1 MDELMKDFLVET
13 AEALAA
19 LDNDLVLLEA
29 APGDKSLIS
38 GIFRTLHTVKG
49 TSGFLGLAKLGRVAH
64 AGENVL
70 GRLRDGTMTATPDVI
85 SVILRCIDAIKSIV
99 ASIEASGHEG
109 DQEYLGLLKELDT
122 LYESPSLAAGVVPTT
137 STVVATPVDLEA
149 KPAAPTP
156 PAAAESPTKVEVPVK
171 TEAAAPA
178 AEPPRQRTEP
188 AAAGQTIRVGI
199 DLLETLM
206 TSVSELVL
214 TRNQLLQVLRGEKDS
229 AFAAPLQHLSLITS
243 ELQES
248 VMKTRMQPIGN
259 IWSTLP
265 RLIRDLARDLGKKIN
280 LEMEGAD
287 TELDRQV
294 LELIKDPLTHI
305 IRNAADH
312 GLESPADRLAAGKD
326 ETGRI
331 RLNAFH
337 EGGHII
343 VQISD
348 DGHGLNVDRIRRKA
362 VQNGLAS
369 EAELAT
375 MSDAQIFRFILRP
388 GFSTA
393 AAVTAV
399 SGRGVGMDV
408 VRVNVEKIG
417 GTLDLSS
424 TPGRGACFTMK
435 IPLTLAIVSA
445 LIVGSAGARFAIPQ
459 ISVVELV
466 QSSASGESRIQRI
479 GGTAVLRLRERLLP
493 LISLRHL
500 LQFDQTTDAKPDQV
514 VIVIQ
519 AGALRFG
526 LIVDQVYDTEE
537 IVVKPVAPVLKG
549 INVYSG
555 NTILGDGSV
564 CMIIDPN
571 GVAQHLG
578 QAVLS
583 ADEASVSDHS
593 EGEQKMATG
602 LQQLLLVRA
611 GPGIRKAI
619 PLDEIARLEEVDV
632 GQIRHSGGQMI
643 VQYRDRLMSLVL
655 ASPDLLLRNSGMQ
668 PVLVF
673 NEQPAD
679 TRNGS
684 HLDRRPRHIG
694 LVVDQILDI
703 TESKTTIEID
713 YGRPDIL
720 GSAIV
725 NGEATDIINV
735 EYYLSR
741 NATDTFDPGSY
752 GSGVHAQGAGN
763 LPMSGAHFHNSET
776 ALP

>member
-1 MDELMKDFLVET
+1 MKDFLVET

-29 APGDKSLIS
+29 APGDKGLIS

-85 SVILRCIDAIKSIV
+85 SAILHCVDAIKSIV
-99 ASIEASGHEG
+99 TSIEASGGEG
-109 DQEYLGLLKELDT
+109 QQEYLALLQELDT
-122 LYESPSLAAGVVPTT
+122 LYETPAKAPNAEPMTPAVVPVSQNPET
-137 STVVATPVDLEA
+137 EA
-149 KPAAPTP
+149 KPVAVTAPV
-156 PAAAESPTKVEVPVK
+156 AAEAPAKA
-171 TEAAAPA
+171 EAPARADVASA
-178 AEPPRQRTEP
+178 AEPPRQRIEP

-214 TRNQLLQVLRGEKDS
+214 TRNQLLQVLRGEKES

-280 LEMEGAD
+280 LEMDGAD

-312 GLESPADRLAAGKD
+312 GLEAPADRLATGKD

-348 DGHGLNVDRIRRKA
+348 DGRGLDVDRIRRKA
-362 VQNGLAS
+362 IQNGLAS
-369 EAELAT
+369 EAEVAT
-375 MSDAQIFRFILRP
+375 MSDAQVFRFILRP

-445 LIVGSAGARFAIPQ
+445 LIVGSGGSRFAIPQ

-466 QSSASGESRIQRI
+466 QSSNSGESRIQRI
-479 GGTAVLRLRERLLP
+479 GDTAVLRLRERLLP

-500 LQFDQTTDAKPDQV
+500 LRFDSTTDARPDQV

-578 QAVLS
+578 QAALAV
-583 ADEASVSDHS
+583 DEANAAGRIDDV
-593 EGEQKMATG
+593 QKSATG

-632 GQIRHSGGQMI
+632 GQICHSGGQMI

-655 ASPDLLLRNSGMQ
+655 ASPDLLLRNTGPQ

-703 TESKTTIEID
+703 TESKATIEID

-735 EYYLSR
+735 GYYLSR
-741 NATDTFDPGSY
+741 QETGTFDQGMY
-752 GSGVHAQGAGN
+752 GSNLFAKTAEN
-763 LPMSGAHFHNSET
+763 LPSSGAEFHNSES
-776 ALP
+776 AIP